1 MTEGGAQSVRCY
13 VVISSRRG
21 APLGAGIAALGGST
35 ADAGGVVVV
44 TPSALSSQPLNPT
57 AGSVPFFSFFF
68 SFGEAATHALTHTSR
83 VKRGKSTAGRKE
95 EGRKSHTNQATAL
108 SSSNNTLCVGD
119 FYDQI

>member
-1 MTEGGAQSVRCY
+1 ML
-13 VVISSRRG
+13 VVVV
-21 APLGAGIAALGGST
+21 PLLVVVVVVV
-35 ADAGGVVVV
+35 GGVVVA
-44 TPSALSSQPLNPT
+44 PSVLSSQPLNPT
-57 AGSVPFFSFFF
+57 AGSVPFL

-83 VKRGKSTAGRKE
+83 VKRGKRTDGRKEE

>member
-57 AGSVPFFSFFF
+57 AGSVPFFSF
-68 SFGEAATHALTHTSR
+68 SSPSVKQPHMHSLTR
-83 VKRGKSTAGRKE
+83 RG
-95 EGRKSHTNQATAL
+95 
-108 SSSNNTLCVGD
+108 
-119 FYDQI
+119 